1 MAPEQELQQT
11 FDRIWGEIR
20 EAKLYSG
27 QPRNQASL
35 KSVALAEYALR
46 LAEESGRE
54 RFLVEAW
61 RMLAYCLNANEQY
74 KESISYYKKTIEKL
88 EQMGQHELA
97 ARTSLGY
104 VGALSYA
111 GQYNEAIN
119 AAASAEQWFV
129 KSRDER
135 GRAGLFLNVGVLYAR
150 LSEHRKAVDYY
161 SMAAEIYER
170 LGDMERL
177 AGTCQNLA
185 NILANIDQFERADE
199 LYERCEK
206 LSDQLQLHE
215 LSAQASYNRAYLY
228 YLRGRYSDAL
238 QAFGRLR
245 PRFERSGSKRYHAL
259 CDLDEAEIYVQLS
272 LSSDASLLA
281 ERAISEF
288 REIGMP
294 FEEGRATAFNGVAL
308 MQTGRFAEALD
319 AFRAAQKIFE
329 AAGNHYWIGLL
340 DLYRAEAHLALQRL
354 WEAQALAMQA
364 KLTFEHLGIPSKRI
378 FSLVLLGRVSMALND
393 LAAAERATQEISSL
407 VESTT
412 VPLVVFPYHILRAE
426 IAERTRNW
434 DEAQRQYELA
444 AQELEKH
451 HARLHHDDLRVTF
464 FKGRQQAYDALV
476 RLSLERM
483 EPAEGLASAYAW
495 CERARSRGL
504 IELLSQYAPSVQGQ
518 AERWLLAKIN
528 RLREELNIQYAR
540 SQPESRPLSSNANY
554 ESIALKE
561 QELARS
567 LREVSRVD
575 PEYASLQ
582 QVSIATIESVRAALP
597 KRTTLVEYFTT
608 GDEIIAFIIS
618 RDNARVVRRL
628 CPASRILGLQERLA
642 FQLEKFLLGRDYIGA
657 HSTQILES
665 TRRRLQELYRHLMAP
680 FMADVRTPHI
690 AIVPHGTLHFLPFH
704 AFYDGDKYLI
714 DEYEVSYAPSAS
726 VLKYCLKKPAV
737 HGESALI
744 VGVPDEKAPLVGE
757 ELLRLTQLF
766 PNARLLRDQDATRAA
781 FTENAKVASF
791 VHIATHAIFR
801 QDNPMFS
808 SFKLADGWLTAF
820 DLFSMVC
827 QTNLVTLSGCQS
839 GMSEVTGSDDL
850 LGLMRGFLYAGA
862 RSLLLS
868 LWNVNDESTA
878 ALMVRF
884 YEEWG
889 KGAAKSTALRSAM
902 RALREEHPNPFY
914 WAPFLLVG
922 NP

>member
-1 MAPEQELQQT
+1 MLPEEELQQT
-11 FDRIWGEIR
+11 FDRIWSEIR

-27 QPRNQASL
+27 QPRNEASL
-35 KSVALAEYALR
+35 QSVARAEGALR
-46 LAEESGRE
+46 LAEESGRQ

-74 KESISYYKKTIEKL
+74 KESIPYYQKTIETL
-88 EQMGQHELA
+88 AQQGQQELA

-111 GQYNEAIN
+111 GHYKEAIS
-119 AAASAEQWFV
+119 AAAAAEEWFV
-129 KSRDER
+129 KSHDER
-135 GRAGLFLNVGVLYAR
+135 GRAGLFLNLGVLYAR
-150 LSEHRKAVDYY
+150 LSDHTKAVDYY

-170 LGDMERL
+170 IGDLERL

-206 LSDQLQLHE
+206 LSDELHLNE

-245 PRFERSGSKRYHAL
+245 QRFERSGSKRYHAL

-272 LSSDASLLA
+272 LSSDASILA
-281 ERAISEF
+281 ERAMAEF
-288 REIGMP
+288 KDIGMP
-294 FEEGRATAFNGVAL
+294 FEQGRATAFNGVAL
-308 MQTGRFAEALD
+308 MQNRRFAEALE
-319 AFRAAQKIFE
+319 AFRDAQKIFE
-329 AAGNHYWIGLL
+329 DAGNQYWIGLL

-354 WEAQALAMQA
+354 WEAQALATQA
-364 KLTFEHLGIPSKRI
+364 KTTFEGLGIPSKRI
-378 FSLVLLGRVSMALND
+378 FSLVLLGRVSLALND
-393 LAAAERATQEISSL
+393 LVAAEDATKQISLL

-412 VPLVVFPYHILRAE
+412 VPLVVFPYHILCAE
-426 IAERTRNW
+426 IAERMRNW

-451 HARLHHDDLRVTF
+451 HGRLHHDDLRVTF

-483 EPAEGLASAYAW
+483 EPEEGLASAYAW

-504 IELLSQYAPSVQGQ
+504 VELLSQYAPSVQGQ
-518 AERWLLAKIN
+518 AEQSLLAKIS

-540 SQPESRPLSSNANY
+540 SHPESRPLSSNANY

-575 PEYASLQ
+575 PEYVSLQ
-582 QVSIATIESVRAALP
+582 QVSIATIQSVQAALP
-597 KRTTLVEYFTT
+597 ERTTLVEYFTT
-608 GDEIIAFIIS
+608 GDEIIAFVIS
-618 RDNARVVRRL
+618 RNSARVMRRL
-628 CPASRILGLQERLA
+628 CPASRILSLQERLG

-665 TRRRLQELYRHLMAP
+665 TRRRLHELYRYLMAP
-680 FMADVRTPHI
+680 FMEDIRTPHI

-704 AFYDGDKYLI
+704 AFFDGEKYLI

-726 VLKYCLKKPAV
+726 VLKYCLEKPAV
-737 HGESALI
+737 RGESPLI
-744 VGVPDEKAPLVGE
+744 VGIADEKAPLVGE
-757 ELLRLTQLF
+757 ELSRLTQLF
-766 PNARLLRDQDATRAA
+766 PNARVLRDKDATREA
-781 FTENAKVASF
+781 FIQNARAASF

-820 DLFSMVC
+820 DLFSMTC
-827 QTNLVTLSGCQS
+827 HTNLVTLSGCQS

-884 YEEWG
+884 YEQWG
-889 KGAAKSTALRSAM
+889 KGLAKSTAFRSAM
-902 RALREEHPNPFY
+902 LSLREEHPNPFY